1 MTKETLRQIRQN
13 TGWKEWINKIETLG
27 TKFRLRPVVFTHVLL
42 SCTSEQLWRD
52 IRMTWHIKPRYC

>member
-52 IRMTWHIKPRYC
+52 IRMT